1 MKYLMR
7 NMEERLEILCTS
19 TCCVNTK
26 NYKQRELTNA
36 STSGLYFCT
45 AHYNLSHVDILSM
58 NHHISL
64 PAMHW
69 NQ

>member
-7 NMEERLEILCTS
+7 NMEEKPEILCTS

-36 STSGLYFCT
+36 STSAQYT
-45 AHYNLSHVDILSM
+45 TISHTEIFY
-58 NHHISL
+58 
-64 PAMHW
+64 
-69 NQ
+69 Q

>member
-7 NMEERLEILCTS
+7 NMEEKPEILCTS

-36 STSGLYFCT
+36 STSAQYT
-45 AHYNLSHVDILSM
+45 T
-58 NHHISL
+58 IS
-64 PAMHW
+64 PT
-69 NQ
+69 